1 MNKNGNLVSCLLLFW
16 FINWPT
22 PIPFD
27 FFLNK
32 KVEILRGA
40 QGGEKGEKRAG
51 GGRLFRPYSFFIKN
65 FLFLIWEGNFIEAL
79 KKNNNLSI
87 LKMRDPESMDVFP

>member
-1 MNKNGNLVSCLLLFW
+1 MPKGVKRV
-16 FINWPT
+16 
-22 PIPFD
+22 
-27 FFLNK
+27 K
-32 KVEILRGA
+32 KGR
-40 QGGEKGEKRAG
+40 G

>member
-1 MNKNGNLVSCLLLFW
+1 MNINGNLVSCLLLFW

-27 FFLNK
+27 FFSNK

-40 QGGEKGEKRAG
+40 QGGENGKKKKKKRG
-51 GGRLFRPYSFFIKN
+51 VVVVRLFRPYSFFIKN

-79 KKNNNLSI
+79 KKKITSA
-87 LKMRDPESMDVFP
+87 F